1 MSILKKIKNYV
12 GDYKICQ
19 NITSYI
25 SGDITIFCYHK
36 VTNLNTEKLVGSL
49 DEDLSINVKIFENQ
63 IKYLVD
69 HFKIINPY
77 DLMDIDKLQS
87 VKEKKVMITFDDGY
101 LDNLINALP
110 VLKKYEVNAIIFVTT
125 NFIDDNEIPWWD
137 LLWEILIQKDN
148 FILEGKKINFS
159 NNNKD
164 KKKIFEYL
172 KNKFFFLKKQEQT
185 KFINEISRENRI
197 KSQPEIKS
205 RFLSKDNIKNLIK
218 EDLIHIGAHT
228 HYHQNL
234 GILNDSETKEEISTS
249 KKILEDLTQSPINFF
264 AYPFGTKNSYKKS
277 DYKILKDN
285 DFKLAFTTEFNNY
298 KVGSHSPFSIP
309 RMGLGNSNDRKSIRD
324 KVFGLDSLIK
334 KIY

>member
-101 LDNLINALP
+101 LDNLINDQ
-110 VLKKYEVNAIIFVTT
+110 F
-125 NFIDDNEIPWWD
+125 
-137 LLWEILIQKDN
+137 
-148 FILEGKKINFS
+148 
-159 NNNKD
+159 
-164 KKKIFEYL
+164 
-172 KNKFFFLKKQEQT
+172 
-185 KFINEISRENRI
+185 
-197 KSQPEIKS
+197 
-205 RFLSKDNIKNLIK
+205 
-218 EDLIHIGAHT
+218 
-228 HYHQNL
+228 
-234 GILNDSETKEEISTS
+234 
-249 KKILEDLTQSPINFF
+249 
-264 AYPFGTKNSYKKS
+264 
-277 DYKILKDN
+277 
-285 DFKLAFTTEFNNY
+285 
-298 KVGSHSPFSIP
+298 
-309 RMGLGNSNDRKSIRD
+309 
-324 KVFGLDSLIK
+324 
-334 KIY
+334 